1 MKTLRELCSEVKPK
15 NEPKDY
21 ENVEN
26 KTIKR
31 KSTASNISNKKIKI
45 LSPIEN
51 NQAHFSA
58 TNSLESGK
66 YYQQQ
71 LTSQPNQQQF
81 MQTALP
87 ELQQQLMQPFSQPQ
101 QQLMQPPLPEQEQQL
116 LQSQRLFQ
124 QQQFLH
130 YQPNQQHQQHSQQ
143 AFESTFQIYN
153 NSQACSNLHSFNND
167 EDTLDGSP
175 NNIN

>member
-58 TNSLESGK
+58 TNSLDRQILSA
-66 YYQQQ
+66 
-71 LTSQPNQQQF
+71 TVA
-81 MQTALP
+81 TTT
-87 ELQQQLMQPFSQPQ
+87 FST
-101 QQLMQPPLPEQEQQL
+101 
-116 LQSQRLFQ
+116 
-124 QQQFLH
+124 
-130 YQPNQQHQQHSQQ
+130 
-143 AFESTFQIYN
+143 ESTTIY
-153 NSQACSNLHSFNND
+153 AD
-167 EDTLDGSP
+167 RTP
-175 NNIN
+175 